1 MKFKKPPQILLK
13 LIFYFSLKK
22 KFFFK
27 ICVGPGETFFLSK
40 SSNLQSV
47 IYPRGFSKLQK
58 LSFIVAYFN
67 KNLIFSHTHTQN
79 FFSLCRWCIFSLL
92 QNRCNL
98 PIKGRSVHN
107 KKKKLQN
114 LCQNIHC
121 GNTNLKTVNIISP
134 KKKIS
139 SWETF
144 TNFSLSLSLSSLCV
158 IYPRGFSTA
167 AQKKKKNLCSHSF
180 IVAQ

>member
-22 KFFFK
+22 NSSS
-27 ICVGPGETFFLSK
+27 SK
-40 SSNLQSV
+40 SVQGRGKHFFSQNLQSV

-58 LSFIVAYFN
+58 LILSFIVAYFN
-67 KNLIFSHTHTQN
+67 ENLIFSHTKLLLSVQVMY
-79 FFSLCRWCIFSLL
+79 FFSQSL
-92 QNRCNL
+92 QNLCNL

-107 KKKKLQN
+107 KKKYKTYVKTF
-114 LCQNIHC
+114 IVAIK
-121 GNTNLKTVNIISP
+121 NLKTVNIISL
-134 KKKIS
+134 KKNFS

-167 AQKKKKNLCSHSF
+167 AQTKKKLMFSF
-180 IVAQ
+180 IHCGTIKI